1 MVRFYKNPL
10 WAAMGP
16 IPVVG
21 TGKNFLLLSSL
32 LLILIG
38 LNKHFAWVPEIIFLI
53 PILLFIVTSFISGS
67 PISRLLSIILVV
79 FTPFEYL
86 AYIIPFLYIPRVLL
100 SRHNSRLS
108 KSIKFFL
115 LLLLCWVLIDWGVSQ
130 VRELNLLSL
139 VLFFITFLSPFIV
152 MVGISMERIS
162 WREVELLSH
171 AFIRFSLLQLIPVL
185 VGQIFR
191 KDWFP
196 GDSNFGSLRSTNE
209 IALIMIVALTVILFD
224 RSRRIS
230 NITSW
235 REGVLIPS
243 IGCAYLLFESETK
256 HLLISLIIAG
266 FLYIII
272 RIIASKKLPIKTKIL
287 FSGSLVF
294 GSLFIA
300 FITPYVGNLYIKY
313 LVGDEN
319 RTLQDYLA
327 TYTDP
332 NHKLVFAQRILSR
345 DYPWLIGAGPG
356 TISSKASNSR
366 ASDTMYKEQGSRL
379 FNLVEPF
386 TSKLAK
392 EYYVDLYDEEWA
404 VQAQWRS
411 AALTNPFSS
420 HLAIIAELG
429 IMGWWLVASLYL
441 SMVLSAEGLK
451 TGDSR
456 KDSIIVAGQVCALLI
471 FVASLFD
478 TYMEVAQFMLVTIL
492 FVGLPYA
499 SLKPMVSIR
508 SRIKVIENNID
519 GQYGTV

>member
-1 MVRFYKNPL
+1 MAKFYKNSV
-10 WAAMGP
+10 WASMGP

-38 LNKHFAWVPEIIFLI
+38 LNKHFTWVPETLFLI
-53 PILLFIVTSFISGS
+53 PILLFIVTSFVVGS
-67 PISRLLSIILVV
+67 PISRLLSIILTI

-108 KSIKFFL
+108 KSIKIFL
-115 LLLLCWVLIDWGVSQ
+115 LLLFCWVLIDWGISQ

-139 VLFFITFLSPFIV
+139 VLFFITFLSPFVV
-152 MVGISMERIS
+152 MAGISMERIS
-162 WREVELLSH
+162 WREIEFLLH
-171 AFIRFSLLQLIPVL
+171 TFIGFSFIQLIPVL

-196 GDSNFGSLRSTNE
+196 GDLNLGSLRSTNE
-209 IALIMIVALTVILFD
+209 MALIMIVALLVILFD

-235 REGVLIPS
+235 RKGVLIPS
-243 IGCAYLLFESETK
+243 IVCAYLLFESETK

-266 FLYIII
+266 FLYISV
-272 RIIASKKLPIKTKIL
+272 RIIASKKLPIKIKIL

-294 GSLFIA
+294 GSLFMA
-300 FITPYVGNLYIKY
+300 FIIPYVGNLYIKY
-313 LVGDEN
+313 VAKDEN

-327 TYTDP
+327 AYTDP

-345 DYPWLIGAGPG
+345 DYPWFIGSGPG

-411 AALTNPFSS
+411 ATLTNPFSS

-429 IMGWWLVASLYL
+429 IIGWWLVTSLYL

-451 TGDSR
+451 TGDSK
-456 KDSIIVAGQVCALLI
+456 KDSVIVAGQVCTLLI

-478 TYMEVAQFMLVTIL
+478 TYMEIAQFMLAMTL
-492 FVGLPYA
+492 FVALPYA
-499 SLKPMVSIR
+499 SLKSMISIR
-508 SRIKVIENNID
+508 SRVKVVESNID
-519 GQYGTV
+519 GQYGAV